1 MKNPSVQTTSLHLRN
16 MTVADLP
23 AVLAM
28 ERAGYSHPWTEGM
41 FRDCLK
47 GGNVCRVALAG
58 DVIVGHLLVSVAAG
72 ECQVFNVCSHPD
84 WRRRGIAEALL
95 QEAFS
100 TAWDFGAEAVFLEV
114 RVSNTPACGLYEK
127 MGFERVGRRKGY
139 YPAADGREDAWVYRL
154 DLTLHPPG

>member
-1 MKNPSVQTTSLHLRN
+1 MQNLPSDSAALTLRN
-16 MTVADLP
+16 MTLQDLP

-28 ERAGYSHPWTEGM
+28 ERAGYSHPWSEGM
-41 FRDCLK
+41 FRDCLS

-58 DVIVGHLLVSVAAG
+58 ERVVGHLLVSVAAG

-84 WRRRGIAEALL
+84 WRRRGVAEALL
-95 QEAFS
+95 RDAFA

-114 RVSNTPACGLYEK
+114 RLSNLAACTLYEK
-127 MGFERVGRRKGY
+127 MGFERVGRRKAY
-139 YPAADGREDAWVYRL
+139 YPAAEGREDAWVYRL